1 MANKHNLKV
10 KEKRICLKPHFME
23 RDPRGEEVLRD
34 DVVIDVLHMYHLWPT
49 STAFHSESKL
59 PLVNAASSS
68 AAGAEAAAKTTATAS
83 ATASGGGGGGGGG
96 GGDGSSGG
104 GSSSAFLGAKAEG
117 FIPGS
122 GEDVPFTVEQ
132 ENILAR

>member
-59 PLVNAASSS
+59 SLVNAASSS

-83 ATASGGGGGGGGG
+83 AGASGG